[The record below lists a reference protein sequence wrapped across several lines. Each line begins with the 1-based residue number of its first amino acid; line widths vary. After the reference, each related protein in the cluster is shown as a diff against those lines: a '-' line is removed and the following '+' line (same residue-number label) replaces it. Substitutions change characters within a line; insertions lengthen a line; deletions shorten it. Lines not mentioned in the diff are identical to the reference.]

1 VLDLEPERL
10 GQVRRAAHQAGA
22 DVAFD
27 GGLARKAGHAR
38 SLSPA
43 CFRGPTGEGHALGVD
58 AAGDVAVAGVMSGS
72 VDLGDAVRTALPQNA
87 LFVVAI
93 PAAR

>member
-27 GGLARKAGHAR
+27 GGLARKAGHAH

-43 CFRGPTGEGHALGVD
+43 YFSRADWIWPG
-58 AAGDVAVAGVMSGS
+58 
-72 VDLGDAVRTALPQNA
+72 NA
-87 LFVVAI
+87 HLQPGNFTEQERAFAEVQLA
-93 PAAR
+93 PAKVIQMERRQG

>member
-27 GGLARKAGHAR
+27 GGLARKAGHAH

-43 CFRGPTGEGHALGVD
+43 YFSRADWIWP
-58 AAGDVAVAGVMSGS
+58 
-72 VDLGDAVRTALPQNA
+72 GDAHLQSGNFTEQERALVDVQLELGKVLPMANRTA
-87 LFVVAI
+87 
-93 PAAR
+93 